1 MKHMS
6 CELLRSGDKALCP
19 HWTACCLFET
29 ANAYAFWAKSQL
41 PWRNDLWVSP
51 FTVTML
57 SRRSSPSAGVTMRST
72 SAWGLVHQTKLKS
85 KRILC
90 MDFTVYIC
98 LLKVVPKYNA
108 FSTYLKLFL
117 QLRSR
122 RNLTF
127 PRGPY
132 QRPQGFFCRLS
143 PAPSVRAVLGFV
155 DRAPGLGR
163 IVEVVDDGYNP
174 LSLGILQLFVS
185 ICGICIA
192 FLCLAFILH
201 QVFDFFDG
209 FHVVIMFSYDVF
221 HSLGPRTRDSE
232 KWVDRVD
239 SDRHE
244 PQDVQMLKDAVG
256 P

>member
-19 HWTACCLFET
+19 RWTACCLFET
-29 ANAYAFWAKSQL
+29 ANAYIFLGAKSQL

-85 KRILC
+85 KWILC
-90 MDFTVYIC
+90 MDFTIYIC

-117 QLRSR
+117 QLRSG

-143 PAPSVRAVLGFV
+143 PTQSVRAVLGFI

-174 LSLGILQLFVS
+174 LSLGILQPFV
-185 ICGICIA
+185 A
-192 FLCLAFILH
+192 FA
-201 QVFDFFDG
+201 
-209 FHVVIMFSYDVF
+209 
-221 HSLGPRTRDSE
+221 
-232 KWVDRVD
+232 
-239 SDRHE
+239 
-244 PQDVQMLKDAVG
+244 
-256 P
+256 